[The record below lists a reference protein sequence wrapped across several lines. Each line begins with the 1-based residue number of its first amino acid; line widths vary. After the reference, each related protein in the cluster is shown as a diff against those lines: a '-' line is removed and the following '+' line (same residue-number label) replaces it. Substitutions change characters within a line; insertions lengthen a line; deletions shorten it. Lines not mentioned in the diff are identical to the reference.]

1 MLLIILVPFIIT
13 ITILSI
19 SITNINNYNKK
30 LSILNHQLESL
41 NNQITIKK
49 QELTTVSNPTFSP
62 LENQVLDYYQSYNI
76 HLPSDILEELYH
88 AHLATSDSMFDFIEH
103 HRHSWKLECTKKIP
117 KKRTI

>member
-1 MLLIILVPFIIT
+1 MLLIILIPFIT
-13 ITILSI
+13 AITILTI
-19 SITNINNYNKK
+19 SIATINSYNKK
-30 LSILNHQLESL
+30 LSHLQYQLESL
-41 NNQITIKK
+41 NTQITIKK

-88 AHLATSDSMFDFIEH
+88 AHLTTSSDMFDFIEH